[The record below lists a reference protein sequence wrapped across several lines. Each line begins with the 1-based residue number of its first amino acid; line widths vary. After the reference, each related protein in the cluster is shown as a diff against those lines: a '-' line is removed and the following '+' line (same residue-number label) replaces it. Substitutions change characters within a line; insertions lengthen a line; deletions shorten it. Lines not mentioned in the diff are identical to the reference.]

1 MAVQPDVSNG
11 ANYDTELKNTI
22 VNTVEEKSI
31 PGFRRVPR
39 TGVIYVM
46 HRAAA
51 HGFTYEKEE
60 WANLG
65 QGSPEVG
72 VLKGAPDRVEQLAI
86 DPTRHE
92 YSPVTGQIEL
102 RQKVAD
108 LYNKLFRRDRRS
120 QYTYENVSIA
130 GGGRVALTRLAAALG
145 NINMGHFLPDYTAY
159 EELLSVFKAFIPI
172 PILLDP
178 ELRYQAPLSHLKRE
192 IQGRGL
198 KALLVSN
205 PCNPTGQ
212 VVEGA
217 QLNQWVEMAREF
229 RCSLIFDEFYSHYI
243 YNGPT
248 HGDPKMVSAAEY
260 VDNVDEDPVI
270 VVDGLTKNWR
280 YPGWR
285 LSWTLGPK
293 QVINTIASAGSFLDG
308 GPNNPFQSQALE
320 LLDPDYVLAETI
332 ATQRQFREK
341 RDYML
346 QRLHKMGILV
356 EAEPVGTFY
365 VWANLERLPEPLD
378 DGMAFF
384 QAGLEERVITV
395 PGAFFD
401 VNPDRRRTYGRY
413 RSYARISFG
422 PPMETLKRGLDG
434 LERVIDQ
441 AITRT
446 NGSGGSGG
454 KKDRSRIESGG
465 RQR

>member
-1 MAVQPDVSNG
+1 MTQNAIHQNGKVEPANETQPQPFEQQ
-11 ANYDTELKNTI
+11 A
-22 VNTVEEKSI
+22 EEPI

-46 HRAAA
+46 HRATAQ
-51 HGFTYEKEE
+51 GFSYDNEA

-72 VLKGAPDRVEQLAI
+72 ALAGAPDRIEELTI
-86 DPTRHE
+86 DPNRHE

-108 LYNKLFRRDRRS
+108 LYNELYRTNKSSR
-120 QYTYENVSIA
+120 YTYENVSIA

-159 EELLSVFKAFIPI
+159 EELLSIFKAFIPI

-178 ELRYQAPLSHLKRE
+178 ELRYQAPLSHLKKE
-192 IQGRGL
+192 ILGRGL

-217 QLNQWVEMAREF
+217 QLRQWVEMAREY
-229 RCSLIFDEFYSHYI
+229 RCSIIFDEFYSHYI

-248 HGDPKMVSAAEY
+248 HGHPKMVSAAEY
-260 VDNVDEDPVI
+260 VDDVNKDPVVI
-270 VVDGLTKNWR
+270 VDGLTKNWR

-285 LSWTLGPK
+285 ISWTLAPK

-308 GPNNPFQSQALE
+308 GANNPFQRQILD
-320 LLDPDYVLAETI
+320 LLNPDHVIAETV
-332 ATQRQFREK
+332 ATQHSFRQK

-346 QRLHKMGILV
+346 KRLHQMGIMV
-356 EAEPVGTFY
+356 EAEPTGTFY
-365 VWANLERLPEPLD
+365 VWANLERLPEPLN

-384 QAGLEERVITV
+384 EAGLEEKVISV
-395 PGAFFD
+395 PGVFFD
-401 VNPDRRRTYGRY
+401 VNPEKRRSYGRY

-422 PPMETLKRGLDG
+422 PPLETLERGLDAM
-434 LERVIDQ
+434 ERVITKHQ
-441 AITRT
+441 
-446 NGSGGSGG
+446 S
-454 KKDRSRIESGG
+454 
-465 RQR
+465 